1 MSAFLRGV
9 RRGSRL
15 PGARLGGLLVALTLL
30 VAVASPL
37 LAPHDPTHQQRDGLS
52 DAGLPLPPGERAQY
66 PLGTDGLG
74 RDVLSRLVHGAR
86 ISMIVGG
93 LANSLAMLVGL
104 TVGLVAGYSGGGIQA
119 LLMRVVDV
127 IMSVPLLLLAIA
139 LAALLRPSLAIVIVV
154 VAAVYWTGMARLV
167 CGEVLTL
174 RELDFVTAARAL
186 GASGSRVIVWHLL
199 PNLAPVAVVF
209 ATLGI
214 GTTIR
219 VEATLSYL
227 GVGVPPPAPTW
238 GNMIFEG
245 QAFFRAAPW
254 LVLIPGVTVMV
265 TVLGFNLLGE
275 GLRDALDPLRR
286 TRDAGVA

>member
-1 MSAFLRGV
+1 MRAFLEGLRRTGRARG
-9 RRGSRL
+9 G
-15 PGARLGGLLVALTLL
+15 RLGGGLVALVLL

-37 LAPHDPTHQQRDGLS
+37 LALHDPLHQQRDGLS
-52 DAGLPLPPGERAQY
+52 DAGLPLPPGARAPY

-86 ISMIVGG
+86 VSMLVGA
-93 LANSLAMLVGL
+93 LANGLAMLIGL
-104 TVGLVAGYSGGGIQA
+104 TVGLLAGYSGGVLQA
-119 LLMRVVDV
+119 VLMRVVDV

-139 LAALLRPSLAIVIVV
+139 LAALLRPSLGIVIVV

-174 RELDFVTAARAL
+174 RELEFVTAARAL
-186 GASGSRVIVWHLL
+186 GASGWRVIAWHLL
-199 PNLAPVAVVF
+199 PNLAPVTVVF

-227 GVGVPPPAPTW
+227 GVGVPPPVPTW
-238 GNMIFEG
+238 GTMIFEG
-245 QAFFRAAPW
+245 QQFFRSAPW
-254 LVLIPGVTVMV
+254 LVLVPGVTVML

-286 TRDAGVA
+286 TRGAGAA

>member
-1 MSAFLRGV
+1 MKAFLAGL
-9 RRGSRL
+9 RRAARAPGSRL
-15 PGARLGGLLVALTLL
+15 GGGLVALVLL

-37 LAPHDPTHQQRDGLS
+37 LAPHDPLHQQRDGLS
-52 DAGLPLPPGERAQY
+52 DAGLPLPPGAHTPY

-93 LANSLAMLVGL
+93 LANGLAMLVGL
-104 TVGLVAGYSGGGIQA
+104 TVGLVASYSGGTPQT

-139 LAALLRPSLAIVIVV
+139 LAALLRPSLGIVIVV

-174 RELDFVTAARAL
+174 RELEFVTAARAL
-186 GASGSRVIVWHLL
+186 GASGWRVIGWHLL

-245 QAFFRAAPW
+245 QAFFRSAPW
-254 LVLIPGVTVMV
+254 LVLVPGVTVML

-286 TRDAGVA
+286 TRDAGAA

>member
-1 MSAFLRGV
+1 MSAFLASV
-9 RRGSRL
+9 RRAGRA
-15 PGARLGGLLVALTLL
+15 PGARLGGLLVALVLG

-37 LAPHDPTHQQRDGLS
+37 LAPHDPRHQQRDGLS
-52 DAGLPLPPGERAQY
+52 DTGLPLSPGESSQY

-86 ISMIVGG
+86 ISMLVGG
-93 LANSLAMLVGL
+93 LANSLAMLIGL
-104 TVGLVAGYSGGGIQA
+104 TVGLVAGYSGGGVQA
-119 LLMRVVDV
+119 LLMRIVDV

-154 VAAVYWTGMARLV
+154 VSAVYWTGMARLV

-186 GASGSRVIVWHLL
+186 GASGWRVIVWHLL
-199 PNLAPVAVVF
+199 PNLAPLAVVF

-245 QAFFRAAPW
+245 QAFFRSAPW

-275 GLRDALDPLRR
+275 ALRDALDPLRR
-286 TRDAGVA
+286 TRDTGAA

>member
-1 MSAFLRGV
+1 MSGFLAAL
-9 RRGSRL
+9 RRAARAPS
-15 PGARLGGLLVALTLL
+15 ARLGGGLVALVFL
-30 VAVASPL
+30 VALASPV
-37 LAPHDPTHQQRDGLS
+37 LAPHDPMHQQRDGLS
-52 DAGLPLPPGERAQY
+52 DAGLPLSPGERSRY

-93 LANSLAMLVGL
+93 LANGLAMLIGL
-104 TVGLVAGYSGGGIQA
+104 TVGLLAGYSGGVLQT

-139 LAALLRPSLAIVIVV
+139 LAALLRPSLGIVIIV
-154 VAAVYWTGMARLV
+154 VAAVYWTAMARLV

-174 RELDFVTAARAL
+174 RELEFVTAARAL
-186 GASGSRVIVWHLL
+186 GASGWRVTVWHLL

-245 QAFFRAAPW
+245 QTFFRAAPW
-254 LVLIPGVTVMV
+254 LVLIPGITVMV

-275 GLRDALDPLRR
+275 GLRDTLDPLRR
-286 TRDAGVA
+286 TRGAGVA

>member
-1 MSAFLRGV
+1 MNAFLAGV
-9 RRGSRL
+9 RRVGRVSRT
-15 PGARLGGLLVALTLL
+15 RLGGLLVALVLT
-30 VAVASPL
+30 VAVGSPF
-37 LAPHDPTHQQRDGLS
+37 LAPYDPKLQHRDGLS
-52 DAGLPLPPGERAQY
+52 ETGLPLPPGERSAY
-66 PLGTDGLG
+66 PLGTDSLG

-86 ISMIVGG
+86 ISMLVGG
-93 LANSLAMLVGL
+93 LANSLAMLIGL
-104 TVGLVAGYSGGGIQA
+104 TVGLVAGYSRGFVQA
-119 LLMRVVDV
+119 PLMRVVDI

-186 GASGSRVIVWHLL
+186 GASGWRVIGWHLL

-209 ATLGI
+209 GTLGI

-227 GVGVPPPAPTW
+227 GVGVPPPTPTW

-245 QAFFRAAPW
+245 QAFFRSAPW
-254 LVLIPGVTVMV
+254 LVLIPGVAVMLA
-265 TVLGFNLLGE
+265 VLGFNLLGE
-275 GLRDALDPLRR
+275 GLRDVLDPLRR
-286 TRDAGVA
+286 TRSAGTA

>member
-1 MSAFLRGV
+1 MNAFLAGV
-9 RRGSRL
+9 RRVGRV
-15 PGARLGGLLVALTLL
+15 ARTRLGGLLVALVLT
-30 VAVASPL
+30 VAVGSPF
-37 LAPHDPTHQQRDGLS
+37 LAPYDPKFQHRDGLS
-52 DAGLPLPPGERAQY
+52 ETGLPLPPGERSAY

-74 RDVLSRLVHGAR
+74 RDLLSRLVHGAR
-86 ISMIVGG
+86 ISMLVGG

-104 TVGLVAGYSGGGIQA
+104 TVGLVAGYNGGFVQA
-119 LLMRVVDV
+119 VLMRVVDI

-139 LAALLRPSLAIVIVV
+139 LSALLRPSLAIVIIV

-186 GASGSRVIVWHLL
+186 GASGWRVIGWHLL

-209 ATLGI
+209 GTLGI

-245 QAFFRAAPW
+245 QAFFRSAPW
-254 LVLIPGVTVMV
+254 LVLIPGVAVMLA
-265 TVLGFNLLGE
+265 VLGFNLLGE
-275 GLRDALDPLRR
+275 GLRDVLDPLRR
-286 TRDAGVA
+286 TRSTGAA

>member
-1 MSAFLRGV
+1 MTLV
-9 RRGSRL
+9 RL
-15 PGARLGGLLVALTLL
+15 E
-30 VAVASPL
+30 AVASPL
-37 LAPHDPTHQQRDGLS
+37 LAPHDPTRQQRDGLS

-93 LANSLAMLVGL
+93 LANGLAMLVGL
-104 TVGLVAGYSGGGIQA
+104 TVGLVAGYSGGVPQA

-139 LAALLRPSLAIVIVV
+139 LAALLRPSLGIVIVV

-174 RELDFVTAARAL
+174 RELEFVTGARAL
-186 GASGSRVIVWHLL
+186 GASGWRVIAWHLL
-199 PNLAPVAVVF
+199 PNLAPVTVVF

-238 GNMIFEG
+238 GNMILEG
-245 QAFFRAAPW
+245 QAFFRSAPW
-254 LVLIPGVTVMV
+254 LVLVPGVTVML

-275 GLRDALDPLRR
+275 GLRDAFDPLRR
-286 TRDAGVA
+286 TRDAGAA

>member
-1 MSAFLRGV
+1 VTFA
-9 RRGSRL
+9 
-15 PGARLGGLLVALTLL
+15 LLVA
-30 VAVASPL
+30 AASPFI
-37 LAPHDPTHQQRDGLS
+37 APHDPMLQQRDGLS
-52 DAGLPLPPGERAQY
+52 DAGLPLPPGEHRRY
-66 PLGTDGLG
+66 LLGTDGLG
-74 RDVLSRLVHGAR
+74 RDVLSRLINGAG
-86 ISMIVGG
+86 ISMLVGG
-93 LANSLAMLVGL
+93 VANGLAMLIGL
-104 TVGLVAGYSGGGIQA
+104 GIGLAAGYSRGLLQT

-167 CGEVLTL
+167 CGEVLSL

-186 GASGSRVIVWHLL
+186 GASGWRVTLHHLL
-199 PNLAPVAVVF
+199 PNLIPVAVVF

-227 GVGVPPPAPTW
+227 GVGVPPPAATW

-245 QAFFRAAPW
+245 QAFFRSAPW

-286 TRDAGVA
+286 TRGVEAG

>member
-1 MSAFLRGV
+1 MSAFLASV
-9 RRGSRL
+9 RRACRA
-15 PGARLGGLLVALTLL
+15 PGARLGGLLVALVLG

-37 LAPHDPTHQQRDGLS
+37 LAPYDPRHQQRDGLS
-52 DAGLPLPPGERAQY
+52 DTGLPLSPGESWQY

-74 RDVLSRLVHGAR
+74 RDVLSRLVDGAR
-86 ISMIVGG
+86 ISMLVGG
-93 LANSLAMLVGL
+93 LANSLAMLIGL
-104 TVGLVAGYSGGGIQA
+104 TVGLVAGYSGGVVQA
-119 LLMRVVDV
+119 LLMRIVDI

-154 VAAVYWTGMARLV
+154 VSAVYWTGMARLV

-174 RELDFVTAARAL
+174 RELDFVTSARAL
-186 GASGSRVIVWHLL
+186 GASGWRVIVWHLL
-199 PNLAPVAVVF
+199 PNLAPLAVVF

-245 QAFFRAAPW
+245 QAFFRSAPW
-254 LVLIPGVTVMV
+254 LVLIPGITVMV

-286 TRDAGVA
+286 TRDAGAA

>member
-1 MSAFLRGV
+1 MKAFWRGV

-15 PGARLGGLLVALTLL
+15 PGARLGAALVALALL
-30 VAVASPL
+30 VAVTGSF
-37 LAPHDPTHQQRDGLS
+37 LALHDPMLQLRDGLS
-52 DAGLPLPPGERAQY
+52 DIGLPLAPGERPGH

-74 RDVLSRLVHGAR
+74 RDVLSRLIHGAQ
-86 ISMIVGG
+86 ISMLVGG
-93 LANSLAMLVGL
+93 VANGLAMLIGLAVGL
-104 TVGLVAGYSGGGIQA
+104 AAGSSRGPVQT
-119 LLMRVVDV
+119 LLMRAVDV

-139 LAALLRPSLAIVIVV
+139 LAALLRPSLAIVIIV

-167 CGEVLTL
+167 CGEVLSL
-174 RELDFVTAARAL
+174 RELDFITSARAL
-186 GASGSRVIVWHLL
+186 GASGARVTLRHLL
-199 PNLAPVAVVF
+199 PNLLPVAVVF

-245 QAFFRAAPW
+245 QAFFRSAPW
-254 LVLIPGVTVMV
+254 LVLIPGATVMA

-275 GLRDALDPLRR
+275 GLRDALDPLRH
-286 TRDAGVA
+286 TRDARTG

>member
-1 MSAFLRGV
+1 MSAILAGV
-9 RRGSRL
+9 RRAGRA
-15 PGARLGGLLVALTLL
+15 PGVRLGGGLVALVLL
-30 VAVASPL
+30 AAALSPW
-37 LAPHDPTHQQRDGLS
+37 LAPHDPMHQQREGLS
-52 DAGLPLPPGERAQY
+52 DTGLPLPPGARPEH

-86 ISMIVGG
+86 ISMLVGG
-93 LANSLAMLVGL
+93 LANGLAMLVGL
-104 TVGLVAGYSGGGIQA
+104 TVGLVAGYSRGVLQPV
-119 LLMRVVDV
+119 LMRVVDI

-186 GASGSRVIVWHLL
+186 GASGWRVIVWHLL

-209 ATLGI
+209 GTLGI

-245 QAFFRAAPW
+245 QAFFRSAPW
-254 LVLIPGVTVMV
+254 LVLIPGVAVMV
-265 TVLGFNLLGE
+265 AVLGFNVLGE
-275 GLRDALDPLRR
+275 GLRDVLDPLRR
-286 TRDAGVA
+286 TRGAGAA

>member
-1 MSAFLRGV
+1 LRRWTERV
-9 RRGSRL
+9 VPRA
-15 PGARLGGLLVALTLL
+15 ARLGGWLVGLVVVVATAGPLVA
-30 VAVASPL
+30 PY
-37 LAPHDPTHQQRDGLS
+37 DPTLQQRDGLS
-52 DAGLPLPPGERAQY
+52 DAGLPLPPAARSRY
-66 PLGTDGLG
+66 LLGTDGLG
-74 RDVLSRLVHGAR
+74 RDVLSRVVYGAR
-86 ISMIVGG
+86 ISMVVGAV
-93 LANSLAMLVGL
+93 ANGLAMLIGL
-104 TVGLVAGYSGGGIQA
+104 TIGVVAGYFGGFLQSV
-119 LLMRVVDV
+119 LMRAVDI

-139 LAALLRPSLAIVIVV
+139 LAALLRPSLGIVILV

-174 RELDFVTAARAL
+174 RELDFVTSGRAL
-186 GASGSRVIVWHLL
+186 GASAWRVIVWHLL

-245 QAFFRAAPW
+245 QAFFRSAPW
-254 LVLIPGVTVMV
+254 LVLIPGATVMV

-275 GLRDALDPLRR
+275 GLRDVLDPLRR
-286 TRDAGVA
+286 TRGAGTA